1 MNSIKIN
8 KVIYKLLHNNNV
20 LKDMVKDSI
29 YPLIANENTTF
40 PFIVFSRKSINTTYT
55 KDIAVEDKITVD
67 VVCVSDNYT
76 ESINIANEVRKTLE
90 NIRYQ
95 DTEFYITESRVISI
109 EEYTQDNSFVQT
121 LSFQITNAK

>member
-1 MNSIKIN
+1 MRIQLFH
-8 KVIYKLLHNNNV
+8 LLFFQ
-20 LKDMVKDSI
+20 
-29 YPLIANENTTF
+29 E
-40 PFIVFSRKSINTTYT
+40 KSINTTYT

-95 DTEFYITESRVISI
+95 DTEFYITESRVIGI

-121 LSFQITNAK
+121 LSFQITNTK